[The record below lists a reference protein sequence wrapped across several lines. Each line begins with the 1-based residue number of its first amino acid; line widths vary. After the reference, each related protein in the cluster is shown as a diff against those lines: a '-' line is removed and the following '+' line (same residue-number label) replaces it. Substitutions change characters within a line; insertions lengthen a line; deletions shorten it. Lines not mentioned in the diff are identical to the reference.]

1 MAYNQDNLDSF
12 DQNNNINIKKNKGI
26 ISRMKRSLST
36 SGRPPPPIPL
46 RLPSSSHQSN
56 STIATP
62 DSPSAMQRSFS
73 PIPSNLSSPI
83 PTTATATSPSIPTST
98 GMRNSHSTSYFG
110 PSPTMQLSYE
120 TFASSSASNLS
131 IKSFPS
137 NPMTSRSSIHDT
149 LSSTTSHRM
158 PSSSSFTSLN
168 VTKTDKLQVKSMFE
182 SRLIENEKVS
192 MTKLVDSEP
201 KTPVYKQKKPTDDV
215 SYAPAPAMYWSCPE
229 MYGTR
234 PPKLRAHASVVYDG
248 KMFVYGGTSKN
259 TCSDTLYVLELD
271 TFTWS
276 MPRVY
281 GTVPPACRAHCLLAN
296 PTNGKI
302 YLFGGGDGQ
311 KYHNHLYIL
320 DTHTMIWSRPKTQ
333 GQKPSERRA
342 HITVLWQNAI
352 YVFGGGDGAKALND
366 VHRLDL
372 KTKEWTAINTKGNK
386 PTCRGYHT
394 GTLVGSKLVIF
405 GGSDGKECFGGI
417 HVLDLETNVWHP
429 IQLDE
434 QVPRLSHS
442 AICIGSFL
450 FVIAGHDG
458 SQYRNDLLMLNLVN
472 MSWETRSVYGQA
484 PTPRGY
490 HTTVLYD
497 SRIFLFGGYNGSSFS
512 NDVYILDLSSYAYLP
527 QIVNFTIDTS

>member
-1 MAYNQDNLDSF
+1 MAFYQDHLDSF
-12 DQNNNINIKKNKGI
+12 DQNNNSNIKKNKGI

-36 SGRPPPPIPL
+36 SGRPPAPIPL
-46 RLPSSSHQSN
+46 RLPSSSQQSVSSM
-56 STIATP
+56 STL

-83 PTTATATSPSIPTST
+83 PTTTTATSLSST
-98 GMRNSHSTSYFG
+98 AMGNSHSTSYFG
-110 PSPTMQLSYE
+110 PSPTIHLSYE
-120 TFASSSASNLS
+120 TFASSSASSLS
-131 IKSFPS
+131 IQSFPADTL
-137 NPMTSRSSIHDT
+137 TSTRSSVRDT
-149 LSSTTSHRM
+149 LSSTTSHKI

-168 VTKTDKLQVKSMFE
+168 VTKTEKLQVKSMFE
-182 SRLIENEKVS
+182 SRLIENEKVA
-192 MTKLVDSEP
+192 MTKLVDAEP
-201 KTPVYKQKKPTDDV
+201 KTLVNKQKKPTKDV

-234 PPKLRAHASVVYDG
+234 PPKLRAHASVVYNG

-259 TCSDTLYVLELD
+259 KCSDTLYVLELD

-281 GTVPPACRAHCLLAN
+281 GKVPPACRAHCLLAN
-296 PTNGKI
+296 PSNGKI

-320 DTHTMIWSRPKTQ
+320 DTHTMIWSRPKTL

-342 HITVLWQNAI
+342 HITVLWQHAI
-352 YVFGGGDGAKALND
+352 YVFGGGDGTKALND

-372 KTKEWTAINTKGNK
+372 KTKEWTAIDTKGTK

-417 HVLDLETNVWHP
+417 HVLDLKTSVWHP
-429 IQLDE
+429 IHLDE

-442 AICIGSFL
+442 AICVGSFL
-450 FVIAGHDG
+450 FVIAGHD
-458 SQYRNDLLMLNLVN
+458 VN
-472 MSWETRSVYGQA
+472 MSWETRAVYGQA
-484 PTPRGY
+484 PTPCGY

-527 QIVNFTIDTS
+527 QIVNFTIDTF